1 MVELVQQISGSFVV
15 ALSRKKD
22 MQLISWQKKI
32 VEKPHLKCF
41 LGGVCNTINSDQS
54 AWKLAV
60 SVWARA
66 AWAKVA
72 WAKRGYGTQ
81 PKKKH
86 SKKNNNNNKK
96 NSNYLGFLLP
106 TSPLFLF
113 ISTITPIYICNDVSV
128 LAALQLRFYL
138 ASRVSVKFQWTYDV
152 FAVSSS

>member
-1 MVELVQQISGSFVV
+1 VFEPE
-15 ALSRKKD
+15 
-22 MQLISWQKKI
+22 QLEPKWLEPK
-32 VEKPHLKCF
+32 
-41 LGGVCNTINSDQS
+41 GVTEHS
-54 AWKLAV
+54 
-60 SVWARA
+60 
-66 AWAKVA
+66 
-72 WAKRGYGTQ
+72 
-81 PKKKH
+81 KKKH